1 MDTIQ
6 NRSERRQYWSE
17 EPNTATEEVVI
28 AEEKSTQDVNQ
39 EAADPSE
46 ESQEES
52 RDFKYPLTLSKSFP
66 ATIKFTAI
74 KTEGVDIAEK
84 IGEGFG
90 EIIDAVIDG
99 VQSVGETVREV
110 AAGVSEGG
118 ASGLAAVARAT
129 KARVETEKGEAQ
141 QASYFQTYENKGG
154 GERVGSVK
162 LPLQR
167 DLRYSDLAQY
177 ETANLGLAG
186 GALEGAMQGQNPFAG
201 VTSNGQLLSTASA
214 LAASA
219 IAKSAG
225 ELLGSAVGSS
235 FGGAGAVVGAAALG
249 DTLGGLSPAVRSATR
264 IASAPNQR
272 TLFQQVGIR
281 SFAFTFKMVANSHEE
296 ALEVRNIV
304 KFFRQELYPEKIP
317 LGDSGVPLAYKFP
330 NMFEIDIKNNYGEN
344 PAFKI
349 QRCYLRDVQT
359 SFNSTGTG
367 MHWDGNFV
375 EVDISLAFQEI
386 VTLDKEKIRGGF

>member
-52 RDFKYPLTLSKSFP
+52 RNFKYPLTLSKSFP

-90 EIIDAVIDG
+90 EIIDTVLDA
-99 VQSVGETVREV
+99 VQSVGETVAERV
-110 AAGVSEGG
+110 LGMDPKKNQGD
-118 ASGLAAVARAT
+118 T
-129 KARVETEKGEAQ
+129 KARVETEEGKAQ

-154 GERVGSVK
+154 GERVGSVT

-225 ELLGSAVGSS
+225 EILGGAVGSK
-235 FGGAGAVVGAAALG
+235 FGSSGAIVGAAVLG
-249 DTLGGLSPAVRSATR
+249 DTMGGLSPAVRSATR